1 MFKNWNKDSKH
12 FTYECKS
19 AQASLMLELERAT
32 GILFAPLKFYLSE
45 NEKACRSL
53 YEKVIKKNKSQKNWW
68 LDQKIFVND

>member
-45 NEKACRSL
+45 NEKACRPSM
-53 YEKVIKKNKSQKNWW
+53 KKW
-68 LDQKIFVND
+68 